1 MLTYPSGGVSA
12 VASFSDLKERMR
24 QLPKRNAEG
33 GKNADAQTAAAV
45 SPRLYSHKRVR
56 ILYPWR
62 EKIINKRQLCA
73 TVGASHRRY
82 FILWG
87 CGPEPLLYFCYSGSP
102 KSVAFVPHIHLGKSA
117 EETFGNGAIDKIP
130 TRFLC
135 RENHFNV
142 RVRQSWISTAKVDHE

>member
-1 MLTYPSGGVSA
+1 MLTCPSGGVSA
-12 VASFSDLKERMR
+12 VASFSDLKERTR
-24 QLPKRNAEG
+24 QLPNRNAEG
-33 GKNADAQTAAAV
+33 KKNANAQTAAAV

-73 TVGASHRRY
+73 TVGATHRRY

-87 CGPEPLLYFCYSGSP
+87 CGPEPLLYFCSSGSP
-102 KSVAFVPHIHLGKSA
+102 KCVAFIPHIHLGKST
-117 EETFGNGAIDKIP
+117 EETLGNGTIDKIL
-130 TRFLC
+130 TRFRC

-142 RVRQSWISTAKVDHE
+142 WVGQSWISTV